1 MCLRSEPFKRCI
13 SQPHENYECVQRGR
27 SGGTKYDTLVSTLL
41 GSKFDQVLFLALNY
55 DLLLERAIT
64 SYDDVPFDHLDSY
77 LPRKKKWSL
86 IKPHGSVNWGRQL

>member
-1 MCLRSEPFKRCI
+1 MCSARAIRRNKVRHASFNAPGSE
-13 SQPHENYECVQRGR
+13 
-27 SGGTKYDTLVSTLL
+27 
-41 GSKFDQVLFLALNY
+41 FDQVLFLALNY
-55 DLLLERAIT
+55 DLLLEKAIT